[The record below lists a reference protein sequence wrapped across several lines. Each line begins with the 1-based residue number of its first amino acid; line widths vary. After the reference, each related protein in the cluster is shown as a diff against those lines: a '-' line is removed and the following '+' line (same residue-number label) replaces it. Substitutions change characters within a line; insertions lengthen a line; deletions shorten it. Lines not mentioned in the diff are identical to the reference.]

1 MTSYRQ
7 IEANRGKCTTQH
19 WAENGSRKASIAPH
33 TLRHVLIAEMVIGTL
48 EDADD
53 YKATKATAISLL
65 VAFVVRMV
73 KRRRESS
80 DARLTASSTI

>member
-1 MTSYRQ
+1 
-7 IEANRGKCTTQH
+7 
-19 WAENGSRKASIAPH
+19 
-33 TLRHVLIAEMVIGTL
+33 MVIGTL

-53 YKATKATAISLL
+53 YKATKAAAISLL

-80 DARLTASSTI
+80 DARLTASSTIRPTFPDRGSPIRTINRCAINMYLVGISWLRGAGTAENGP